1 MKRSAVTLAAAATA
15 VIATA
20 AVALA
25 GGGPPPVQPADP
37 AANTV
42 VSTGSA
48 QADVVA
54 PARRSDATI
63 ERAVRAAR
71 LRALPSA
78 VARARDEAA
87 ALATAAGLRAGAVI
101 GIRRDTGPVGFWDQ
115 DTGRFGPGR
124 WCGRVYG
131 GRRLVRRADGTTR
144 RVARFHHGCPL
155 PKTATIRLTVT
166 FAAQPR

>member
-1 MKRSAVTLAAAATA
+1 MKRSGVTLAAAATV

-25 GGGPPPVQPADP
+25 SGGPPPVQPADP

-54 PARRSDATI
+54 PSHHSDATI

-71 LRALPSA
+71 LRTLPSA

-87 ALATAAGLRAGAVI
+87 GLATAAGLRAGAVI

-131 GRRLVRRADGTTR
+131 GNRRVRRADGTTR
-144 RVARFHHGCPL
+144 RVARFHHGCPV
-155 PKTATIRLTVT
+155 PKTATIRVTMT
-166 FAAQPR
+166 FAA